1 MIIVGLTGNLA
12 SGKSAAAK
20 IFKKK
25 GARIIDA
32 DKVAREV
39 TQKSASL
46 RRALAKTFGKDFML
60 KSGQLDRRKLAWHV
74 FSHPRELKKL
84 NTLVHPSAIIEAMK
98 QIEKLKAKKGVLILD
113 VPLLFES
120 KMDKIADYT
129 VVVTASESNML
140 SRASR
145 RGIPSQLARKILA
158 AQWPVMRKA
167 KMADF
172 IIPNNGTIEQ
182 LEKNVER
189 VKQEILK
196 RQAARE
202 SGFFG
207 HAQKVQS

>member
-12 SGKSAAAK
+12 SGKSEAAA

-25 GARIIDA
+25 GAYVIDA

-39 TQKSASL
+39 TQKNASL
-46 RRALAKTFGKDFML
+46 RRAIAKTFGKQFLL
-60 KSGQLDRRKLAWHV
+60 KNGQLARRKLAWHV
-74 FSHPRELKKL
+74 FSHAKDLKKL

-98 QIEKLKAKKGVLILD
+98 QIEKLRAKKGLLILD

-120 KMDKIADYT
+120 KMDKLADFT
-129 VVVTASESNML
+129 VVVSSSDSNMM

-145 RGIPSQLARKILA
+145 RGIPSALARKILA

-167 KMADF
+167 RMADF
-172 IIPNNGTIEQ
+172 VITNNGTLEH
-182 LEKNVER
+182 LEKDVER

-196 RQAARE
+196 RQA
-202 SGFFG
+202 G
-207 HAQKVQS
+207 QKVQSKKEK